1 MPHKDYLLCCAHMY
15 IHTGSHLV
23 RLAFVALDVLLQV
36 VLHTE
41 GLGAA
46 NVGAPVTHTVN
57 NTQSTT
63 QSAGTIHQTP
73 NTNTAQ
79 HEYTAHREGC
89 YACLN
94 ASHATGN
101 ATYTGPKQILYTS
114 S

>member
-1 MPHKDYLLCCAHMY
+1 MY

-41 GLGAA
+41 RLGAA
-46 NVGAPVTHTVN
+46 NIGAPVTHTVN

-79 HEYTAHREGC
+79 HECTAHREGC
-89 YACLN
+89 YARLN